1 MIFSGGSNFYP
12 PGMELDS
19 ATDLEVTSDVT
30 GAIGFG
36 AYSRGQWFNGAW
48 STVQARQSIAY
59 QERFPVVIAAQLWGS
74 FWARK
79 HVVFRSDNK
88 AEVAILMTRTSKGP
102 ALMHL
107 LRYFLL
113 SAACWVF
120 TFTAAHVPEVK
131 NKIADAI
138 SRFRWQKFTQ
148 LAPEAHS
155 SPSPIPQLLLNS
167 VTPPP

>member
-59 QERFPVVIAAQLWGS
+59 QERFPVVIAA
-74 FWARK
+74 
-79 HVVFRSDNK
+79 
-88 AEVAILMTRTSKGP
+88 
-102 ALMHL
+102 HL
-107 LRYFLL
+107 
-113 SAACWVF
+113 
-120 TFTAAHVPEVK
+120 
-131 NKIADAI
+131 
-138 SRFRWQKFTQ
+138 
-148 LAPEAHS
+148 
-155 SPSPIPQLLLNS
+155 
-167 VTPPP
+167 